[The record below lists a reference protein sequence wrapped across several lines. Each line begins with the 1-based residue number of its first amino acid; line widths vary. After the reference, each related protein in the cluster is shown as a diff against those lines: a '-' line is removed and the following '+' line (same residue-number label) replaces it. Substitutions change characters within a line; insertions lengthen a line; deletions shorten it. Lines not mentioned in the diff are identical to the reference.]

1 MRRSTSHYLFV
12 LFRPH
17 SAWIPPHD
25 HVLYLRPQ
33 ALFRRTSFPPK
44 GVCARSPQRRLTWR
58 CRDPSFARRAP
69 RTRHSS
75 AQPLSVP
82 CSALDRRARRSAVVS
97 SRTCLRTSGR
107 RGRRSRSR
115 SRRARRPPTSTTSCT
130 TRHAPPP
137 AAHTRCHSKAGTE
150 PQPPRMIA
158 HSPRRWRRVAATR
171 GIGWQRCRSGFGPI
185 IMMLYLL

>member
-44 GVCARSPQRRLTWR
+44 GVCARNPQRRLTWR

-75 AQPLSVP
+75 AQTLSVP
-82 CSALDRRARRSAVVS
+82 CFALDRRARRSAVVS
-97 SRTCLRTSGR
+97 SRTCRRTSGR

-130 TRHAPPP
+130 TRHAEAFRPPLTRAALPPP
-137 AAHTRCHSKAGTE
+137 SRRSSADRPTQCLRVRAHKCAHARSCACTSGAARPVQS
-150 PQPPRMIA
+150 
-158 HSPRRWRRVAATR
+158 R
-171 GIGWQRCRSGFGPI
+171 GHHG
-185 IMMLYLL
+185 